1 MEAMQMPF
9 DPKSTEMRRRRF
21 RPIPVRMLVPNVI
34 TLLAICAGLTA
45 IRLSTEGRMEL
56 AVAAIVFAA
65 VLDGIDGRVAR
76 MIKGQSKFGAE
87 LDSLADF
94 VNFGV
99 AMAAC
104 TYTILSASILPDQ
117 AQAAIALAAQKPVHL
132 MELHKA
138 AGEYLARRLRCE
150 GALVT
155 SGAAAAIKLATAACI
170 TRGNKNAVVSIPTEM
185 QGLKNEVIVQKAHH
199 YDYDHAIRDCG
210 ARFVDVETLDE
221 CERAFTERTVMTQ
234 FFNAAEGGHISR
246 EDWIRVAHKHGVPCF
261 NDAAADVPPIS
272 NLWNYT
278 AMGFDLVAF
287 SGGKGIRGP
296 QCTGLL
302 LGKKDL
308 IDAAQLNNS
317 PYSNTIGRGMKVG
330 KEEIVG
336 LVAAVDWFLAQ
347 DDAAMEAEY
356 RKRAALIAERV
367 QSVPS
372 VEARVFIPP
381 VANHVPHLMITYDMN
396 RIKLSATEVMQKMR
410 EGTPRIELNPSTGG
424 GPASA
429 GLPGGSNV
437 IVVGVWMLQPGEDDI
452 VGRRLHEVL
461 AQNTR

>member
-1 MEAMQMPF
+1 MPESISRRELLCKVGQTVAGGAWIGSVL
-9 DPKSTEMRRRRF
+9 PASAST
-21 RPIPVRMLVPNVI
+21 PTISPVDYYQKLGVTPFIN
-34 TLLAICAGLTA
+34 AAG
-45 IRLSTEGRMEL
+45 
-56 AVAAIVFAA
+56 
-65 VLDGIDGRVAR
+65 
-76 MIKGQSKFGAE
+76 
-87 LDSLADF
+87 
-94 VNFGV
+94 
-99 AMAAC
+99 
-104 TYTILSASILPDQ
+104 TYTILSASTMPDQ
-117 AQAAIALAAQKPVHL
+117 VQAAVTLAAQKPVHL

-170 TRGNKNAVVSIPTEM
+170 TRGNKSAVVNIPTDM

-221 CERAFTERTVMTQ
+221 YERAFSERTVMTQ
-234 FFNAAEGGHISR
+234 FFNAAEGGRISR
-246 EDWIRVAHKHGVPCF
+246 EDWVRVAHKHGIPCF

-278 AMGFDLVAF
+278 DMGFDLVAF

-317 PYSNTIGRGMKVG
+317 PSSNTIGRGMKVG
-330 KEEIVG
+330 KEEIIG
-336 LVAAVDWFLAQ
+336 LVADLDWFLAQ

-356 RKRAALIAERV
+356 RKRAALVAERV
-367 QSVPS
+367 QTVPS
-372 VEARVFIPP
+372 VEARIFVPP
-381 VANHVPHLMITYDMN
+381 VANHVPHLLITYDRN
-396 RIKLSATEVMQKMR
+396 RIKLTATEVMQRMR
-410 EGTPRIELNPSTGG
+410 EGNPRIELNPATGG

-429 GLPGGSNV
+429 GLPGGGNA
-437 IVVGVWMLQPGEDDI
+437 IVVGVWMLQPGEDQI
-452 VGRRLHEVL
+452 VARRLHEVL
-461 AQNTR
+461 SEGAK

>member
-1 MEAMQMPF
+1 VE
-9 DPKSTEMRRRRF
+9 SISRRR
-21 RPIPVRMLVPNVI
+21 
-34 TLLAICAGLTA
+34 LLRSGSQAIAGGACIAGLP
-45 IRLSTEGRMEL
+45 MN
-56 AVAAIVFAA
+56 AAAPASASPATSVDYYQKLGVTPFINAA
-65 VLDGIDGRVAR
+65 G
-76 MIKGQSKFGAE
+76 
-87 LDSLADF
+87 
-94 VNFGV
+94 
-99 AMAAC
+99 

-117 AQAAIALAAQKPVHL
+117 VQAAIALAAQKPVHL

-221 CERAFTERTVMTQ
+221 YERAFTERTVMTQ

-317 PYSNTIGRGMKVG
+317 PYSNTVGRGMKVG
-330 KEEIVG
+330 KEEIIG
-336 LVAAVDWFLAQ
+336 LVAAIDWFLEQ
-347 DDAAMEAEY
+347 DDAAMEAEF
-356 RKRAALIAERV
+356 RKRAAVIAERV
-367 QSVPS
+367 QNLPS
-372 VEARVFIPP
+372 VEAKIFIPP
-381 VANHVPHLMITYDMN
+381 VANHVPHLLITYDLN
-396 RIKLSATEVMQKMR
+396 RIKLTATEVMQKMR

>member
-1 MEAMQMPF
+1 MPE
-9 DPKSTEMRRRRF
+9 SISRRE
-21 RPIPVRMLVPNVI
+21 
-34 TLLAICAGLTA
+34 LLCKG
-45 IRLSTEGRMEL
+45 GQ
-56 AVAAIVFAA
+56 AVAGGAWIGSVLPASASTPTVSPVDYYQKLGVTPFINAA
-65 VLDGIDGRVAR
+65 G
-76 MIKGQSKFGAE
+76 
-87 LDSLADF
+87 
-94 VNFGV
+94 
-99 AMAAC
+99 
-104 TYTILSASILPDQ
+104 TYTILSASTMPDQ
-117 AQAAIALAAQKPVHL
+117 VQAAVTLAAQKPVHL

-170 TRGNKNAVVSIPTEM
+170 TRGNKSAVVNIPTDM

-221 CERAFTERTVMTQ
+221 YERAFSERTVMTQ
-234 FFNAAEGGHISR
+234 FFNAAEGGRISR
-246 EDWIRVAHKHGVPCF
+246 EDWVRVAHKHGIPCF

-278 AMGFDLVAF
+278 DMGFDLVAF

-317 PYSNTIGRGMKVG
+317 PSSNTIGRGMKVG
-330 KEEIVG
+330 KEEIIG
-336 LVAAVDWFLAQ
+336 LVAALDWFLAQ

-356 RKRAALIAERV
+356 RRRAALVAERV
-367 QSVPS
+367 QTVPS
-372 VEARVFIPP
+372 VEARIFVPP
-381 VANHVPHLMITYDMN
+381 VANHVPHLLITYDRN
-396 RIKLSATEVMQKMR
+396 RIKLTATEVMQRMR
-410 EGTPRIELNPSTGG
+410 EGNPRIELNPATGG

-429 GLPGGSNV
+429 GLPGGGNA
-437 IVVGVWMLQPGEDDI
+437 IVVGVWMLQPGEDQI
-452 VGRRLHEVL
+452 VARRLHEVL
-461 AQNTR
+461 SEGAK

>member
-1 MEAMQMPF
+1 MPESISRRELLCKGGHVVAGGAWISSVL
-9 DPKSTEMRRRRF
+9 PASAST
-21 RPIPVRMLVPNVI
+21 PTVSPVDYYQKLGVTPFIN
-34 TLLAICAGLTA
+34 AAG
-45 IRLSTEGRMEL
+45 
-56 AVAAIVFAA
+56 
-65 VLDGIDGRVAR
+65 
-76 MIKGQSKFGAE
+76 
-87 LDSLADF
+87 
-94 VNFGV
+94 
-99 AMAAC
+99 
-104 TYTILSASILPDQ
+104 TYTILSASTMPDQ
-117 AQAAIALAAQKPVHL
+117 VQAAVTLAAQKPIHL

-170 TRGNKNAVVSIPTEM
+170 TGGNKSAVVNIPTDL

-210 ARFVDVETLDE
+210 TRFVDVETLDE
-221 CERAFTERTVMTQ
+221 YERAFSERTVMTQ
-234 FFNAAEGGHISR
+234 FFNAAEGGRISR
-246 EDWIRVAHKHGVPCF
+246 EDWVRVAHKHGIPCF

-278 AMGFDLVAF
+278 EMGFDLVAF
-287 SGGKGIRGP
+287 SGGKGVRGP

-317 PYSNTIGRGMKVG
+317 PSSNTIGRGMKVG
-330 KEEIVG
+330 KEEIIG

-356 RKRAALIAERV
+356 RRRAALVAERV
-367 QSVPS
+367 QTVPS
-372 VEARVFIPP
+372 VEARIFVPP
-381 VANHVPHLMITYDMN
+381 VANHVPHLLITYDRN
-396 RIKLSATEVMQKMR
+396 RIKLTATEVMHRMR
-410 EGTPRIELNPSTGG
+410 EGNPRIELNPATGG

-429 GLPGGSNV
+429 GLPGGSNA
-437 IVVGVWMLQPGEDDI
+437 IVVGVWMLQPGEDQI
-452 VGRRLHEVL
+452 VARRLHEVL
-461 AQNTR
+461 TEGAK

>member
-1 MEAMQMPF
+1 ME
-9 DPKSTEMRRRRF
+9 SISRRK
-21 RPIPVRMLVPNVI
+21 
-34 TLLAICAGLTA
+34 LL
-45 IRLSTEGRMEL
+45 REGTQ
-56 AVAAIVFAA
+56 AVAAGVCIGSLSHVNGSSPPTSAVDYYQKLGVTPLINAA
-65 VLDGIDGRVAR
+65 G
-76 MIKGQSKFGAE
+76 
-87 LDSLADF
+87 
-94 VNFGV
+94 
-99 AMAAC
+99 
-104 TYTILSASILPDQ
+104 TYTVLSASLMPEEV
-117 AQAAIALAAQKPVHL
+117 QAAVALAAQKPVHL

-155 SGAAAAIKLATAACI
+155 AGAAAAITLATAACI
-170 TRGNKNAVVSIPTEM
+170 TRGNKSAILDIPTEM

-199 YDYDHAIRDCG
+199 YDYDHAIRGCG

-221 CERAFTERTVMTQ
+221 YERAFTERTVMTQ
-234 FFNAAEGGHISR
+234 FFNAAEGGRISR
-246 EDWIRVAHKHGVPCF
+246 EDWVRVAHQHGVPCF

-278 AMGFDLVAF
+278 EMGFDLVAF

-317 PYSNTIGRGMKVG
+317 PHSNTIGRGMKVG

-336 LVAAVDWFLAQ
+336 LLAAVDWFLKQ

-356 RKRAALIAERV
+356 RARAQRITERV
-367 QSVPS
+367 RSIPG
-372 VEARVFIPP
+372 VEARIFIPS
-381 VANHVPHLMITYDMN
+381 VANHVPHLLISYDPN
-396 RIKLSATEVMQKMR
+396 RIKLSASEVMQKMR
-410 EGTPRIELNPSTGG
+410 DGTPRIELNPSTGG

-429 GLPGGSNV
+429 GLPGGHNV
-437 IVVGVWMLQPGEDDI
+437 LVVGVWMLQPGEDQI
-452 VGRRLHEVL
+452 VGRRLQEVL
-461 AQNTR
+461 GGGAK

>member
-1 MEAMQMPF
+1 MPE
-9 DPKSTEMRRRRF
+9 SISRRE
-21 RPIPVRMLVPNVI
+21 
-34 TLLAICAGLTA
+34 LLCKG
-45 IRLSTEGRMEL
+45 GQ
-56 AVAAIVFAA
+56 AVAGGAWIGTVLPASASTPTVSPVDYYQKLGVTPFINAA
-65 VLDGIDGRVAR
+65 G
-76 MIKGQSKFGAE
+76 
-87 LDSLADF
+87 
-94 VNFGV
+94 
-99 AMAAC
+99 
-104 TYTILSASILPDQ
+104 TYTILSASTMPDQ
-117 AQAAIALAAQKPVHL
+117 VQAAVTLAAQKPVHL

-170 TRGNKNAVVSIPTEM
+170 TRGNKSAVVNIPTDM

-221 CERAFTERTVMTQ
+221 YERAFSERTVMTQ
-234 FFNAAEGGHISR
+234 FFNAAEGGRISR
-246 EDWIRVAHKHGVPCF
+246 EDWVRVAHKHGIPCF

-278 AMGFDLVAF
+278 DMGFDLVAF

-317 PYSNTIGRGMKVG
+317 PSSNTIGRGMKVG
-330 KEEIVG
+330 KEEIIG
-336 LVAAVDWFLAQ
+336 LVAALDWFLAQ

-356 RKRAALIAERV
+356 RKRAALVAERV
-367 QSVPS
+367 QTVPS
-372 VEARVFIPP
+372 VEARIFVPP
-381 VANHVPHLMITYDMN
+381 VANHVPHLLITYDRN
-396 RIKLSATEVMQKMR
+396 RIKLTATEVMQRMR
-410 EGTPRIELNPSTGG
+410 EGNPRIELNPATGG

-429 GLPGGSNV
+429 GLPGGGNA
-437 IVVGVWMLQPGEDDI
+437 IVVGVWMLQPGEDQI
-452 VGRRLHEVL
+452 VARRLHEVL
-461 AQNTR
+461 SEGAK